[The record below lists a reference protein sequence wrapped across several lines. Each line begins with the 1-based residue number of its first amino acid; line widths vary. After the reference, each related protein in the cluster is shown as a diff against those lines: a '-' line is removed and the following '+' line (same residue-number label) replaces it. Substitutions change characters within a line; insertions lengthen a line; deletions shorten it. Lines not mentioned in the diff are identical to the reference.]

1 MVLDKNM
8 TRGKL
13 LTDYVVALDLTIDK
27 MYFKKKE
34 RLVMYKSGKNRLQI
48 DYFLL
53 RVLDKEN
60 N

>member
-34 RLVMYKSGKNRLQI
+34 CLVMYKSG
-48 DYFLL
+48 
-53 RVLDKEN
+53 
-60 N
+60 

>member
-27 MYFKKKE
+27 MYFKKNE

-53 RVLDKEN
+53 RVLDIEN
-60 N
+60 K